1 MKGVGY
7 MVIIFSMLSFI
18 FFILFII
25 KSRKYK
31 KLKNKIEI
39 TDSEFL
45 INSIRLYGVLKSN
58 SLKADSTELR
68 NILYDYF
75 TDYDILYNDYFY
87 PRYYGVENEDK

>member
-7 MVIIFSMLSFI
+7 MVIIFSMLSFV

-45 INSIRLYGVLKSN
+45 VDSIRLYDLLKNN

-68 NILYDYF
+68 NVLYDYF
-75 TDYDILYNDYFY
+75 TDFDILYNDYFY
-87 PRYYGVENEDK
+87 PRLLGAEDENK